1 MSDLVQYINERLQ
14 TVEKNKSNAECGMRF
29 IEKGHWDFDE
39 EVAKYAKQYTFA
51 EGEIAGLKYALSLL
65 PNQNNFNN

>member
-14 TVEKNKSNAECGMRF
+14 TVEKNKSNAERGMRF
-29 IEKGHWDFDE
+29 IEKENGALVEWK
-39 EVAKYAKQYTFA
+39 KYAKQYTFA
-51 EGEIAGLKYALSLL
+51 DGEIAGLKYALSLL